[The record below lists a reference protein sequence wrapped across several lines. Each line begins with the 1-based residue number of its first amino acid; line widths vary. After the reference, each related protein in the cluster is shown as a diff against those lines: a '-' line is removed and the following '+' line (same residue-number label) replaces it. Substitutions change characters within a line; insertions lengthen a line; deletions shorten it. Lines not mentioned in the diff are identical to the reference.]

1 MYHSKTCSREMN
13 KLASGVSDP
22 KQQLSALKEVQ
33 SLEKMLKV
41 GSQLLKIETDCYHFA
56 KAKYVWLFRDVSCLL
71 AMDGACVF
79 TFI

>member
-1 MYHSKTCSREMN
+1 MN
-13 KLASGVSDP
+13 KLALGVSDA

-33 SLEKMLKV
+33 PLENVLS
-41 GSQLLKIETDCYHFA
+41 GLCSQLLKIETDRYHFT
-56 KAKYVWLFRDVSCLL
+56 KAKYVWLFRGVSCLL